1 MEREIDQYRLCCGSL
16 LEAKVV
22 DGRVVLVCMACG
34 SHWERTT
41 DKTLRISDNGRQN
54 ARVQN
59 E

>member
-1 MEREIDQYRLCCGSL
+1 MEQEIDQYRLCCGNL
-16 LEAKVV
+16 LEAKIV

-34 SHWERTT
+34 SQWERAK
-41 DKTLRISDNGRQN
+41 DNTLRISDNGRQD